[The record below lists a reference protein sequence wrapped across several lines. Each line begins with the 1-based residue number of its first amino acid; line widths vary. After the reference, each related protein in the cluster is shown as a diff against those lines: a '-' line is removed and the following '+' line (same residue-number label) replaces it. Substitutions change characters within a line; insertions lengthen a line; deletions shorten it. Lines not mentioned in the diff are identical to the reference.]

1 MSKIN
6 RSPPGTASSLPKWW
20 ARLRQI
26 NAPTRWWVKRNLQSS
41 SASLAGECGTF
52 LMRVR
57 HGPLLLTFSGGTLAR
72 TLIAIA
78 LSLLPSVSMA
88 QDEVKLSDAQA
99 RNLGVRV
106 THPVASRTDLT
117 LPYPVQVVIPTQQLW
132 VVSAPVAGMVATL
145 LVGRGDRATA
155 GQPLVTLES
164 PSFVSQQRDYLHAIA
179 QEHLANQQLNR
190 NADLFEGKAVPQR
203 VLEASQAE
211 ARQAALVV
219 AERRQM
225 LHLSGMSDDA
235 ISRLAQQA
243 AISGTLTV
251 NAPQAA
257 SVVEL
262 AVSPGQRLEQSAPL
276 VKLARLSP
284 LWAEIAVPAANI
296 RAIRTGAKVEI
307 EGYSTPGKVV
317 LVSETIDPAT
327 QTILVRAEVPN
338 DGELHPG
345 QTTAAR
351 IGFLSTGESAWEIPY
366 SGLVRRGEQTSVFV
380 AFDGGFRLVPVK
392 LLAEDQD
399 HVVVAGA
406 VSARDEIAIGGISA
420 LRGILSGLGQ

>member
-1 MSKIN
+1 MRI
-6 RSPPGTASSLPKWW
+6 
-20 ARLRQI
+20 LR
-26 NAPTRWWVKRNLQSS
+26 RNLLLR
-41 SASLAGECGTF
+41 SAGSAL
-52 LMRVR
+52 V
-57 HGPLLLTFSGGTLAR
+57 R
-72 TLIAIA
+72 TLVAVA
-78 LSLLPSVSMA
+78 LGLLPSVSLA

-106 THPVASRTDLT
+106 TRPIASRTDLT
-117 LPYPVQVVIPTQQLW
+117 LPYPVQIVIPTQQLW
-132 VVSAPVAGMVATL
+132 VVSAPVAGMVANL
-145 LVGRGDRATA
+145 LVGRGDRVTA
-155 GQPLVTLES
+155 GQPVVTLES

-179 QEHLANQQLNR
+179 QERLATQQLNR
-190 NADLFEGKAVPQR
+190 NVDLFEGKAVPQR

-235 ISRLAQQA
+235 IARLSQDA

-251 NAPQAA
+251 NAPQTA
-257 SVVEL
+257 SVVEI
-262 AVSPGQRLEQSAPL
+262 AVAPGQRLEQSAPL

-307 EGYSTPGKVV
+307 EGYATPGKVV
-317 LVSETIDPAT
+317 LVSETIDAAT

-351 IGFLSTGESAWEIPY
+351 IGFLSAGESAFEIPY
-366 SGLVRRGEQTSVFV
+366 SGLIRRGEQASVFV

-399 HVVVAGA
+399 HVVVSGPITD
-406 VSARDEIAIGGISA
+406 RDSIAIGGISA

>member
-1 MSKIN
+1 MSLW
-6 RSPPGTASSLPKWW
+6 PC
-20 ARLRQI
+20 
-26 NAPTRWWVKRNLQSS
+26 APN
-41 SASLAGECGTF
+41 
-52 LMRVR
+52 
-57 HGPLLLTFSGGTLAR
+57 
-72 TLIAIA
+72 
-78 LSLLPSVSMA
+78 A

-117 LPYPVQVVIPTQQLW
+117 LPYPVQIVIPTQQLW
-132 VVSAPVAGMVATL
+132 VVSAPVAGMVANL
-145 LVGRGDRATA
+145 LVGRGDRAMA

-179 QEHLANQQLNR
+179 QEHLASQQLNR
-190 NADLFEGKAVPQR
+190 NVDLFEGKAVPQR

-307 EGYSTPGKVV
+307 EGYSTPGRVV

-406 VSARDEIAIGGISA
+406 VSDRDEIAIGGISA

>member
-1 MSKIN
+1 M
-6 RSPPGTASSLPKWW
+6 L
-20 ARLRQI
+20 
-26 NAPTRWWVKRNLQSS
+26 V
-41 SASLAGECGTF
+41 
-52 LMRVR
+52 
-57 HGPLLLTFSGGTLAR
+57 
-72 TLIAIA
+72 AIA
-78 LSLLPSVSMA
+78 LSLFPSMA
-88 QDEVKLSDAQA
+88 MAEDELKLSDAQA

-106 THPVASRTDLT
+106 THPVAIRTDLT
-117 LPYPVQVVIPTQQLW
+117 LPYPVKIVIPTPQMW

-145 LVGRGDRATA
+145 LVGRGDHASA

-179 QEHLANQQLNR
+179 QEHLASQQLKR
-190 NADLFEGKAVPQR
+190 TADLFEGKAVPQR

-225 LHLSGMSDDA
+225 LHLSGMSDEA
-235 ISRLAQQA
+235 ISRLGQQA
-243 AISGTLTV
+243 AISATLTV
-251 NAPQAA
+251 NAPQTA
-257 SVVEL
+257 SVVEV

-296 RAIRTGAKVEI
+296 RAIRAGAKVEI

-327 QTILVRAEVPN
+327 QTILVRAEIPN

-345 QTTAAR
+345 QTAAAR
-351 IGFLSTGESAWEIPY
+351 IGFLSAGESAWEIPY
-366 SGLVRRGEQTSVFV
+366 HGLVRRGERTSVFV
-380 AFDGGFRLVPVK
+380 ATAGGFRLVPVK
-392 LLAEDQD
+392 LVADDQD
-399 HVVVAGA
+399 HVVVSGPITEQ
-406 VSARDEIAIGGISA
+406 DEIAIGGISA